1 VLSLHTGYDTAY
13 LTDAVG
19 GSDYYTGAG
28 GELPGYW
35 QGAGAAALGLAGQV
49 DAEVM
54 RRLYH
59 EDIGPDGQVLG
70 RRQRPGNYPAASGS
84 LHKRIEAEVAQRVA
98 EAGGIITP
106 EEVREIRLR
115 LRAQWRNR
123 VPFYDYTFS
132 VPKSLS
138 VLWASLLQAQAEAKA
153 EHREADAELYAE
165 RAEQIRAAVRRA
177 NDRMIKL
184 AEQRHAYTRTGHH
197 SATTGEYRDAQGFIV
212 ASFPQ
217 HTNREGDPQLH
228 VHNAIANRAQ
238 RTDGADE
245 KWRALHGQPLFK
257 EKIGVGAY
265 GERFLEQEVNGFGWL
280 RTVRRADGVSFEIGG
295 ISEEAADAYSY
306 RSKETRARYRELEAE
321 YARDHGHA
329 PGKQARWALKQRAA
343 LETRDAKE
351 HNPPAPERQLAAWA
365 RKAERNGAG
374 KLAAL
379 HEAVTDWAAE
389 HAPSE
394 LPGGAERARAIR
406 MAVAEVQR
414 HSAVWNRA
422 QLVFEL
428 GRALPTLPADTDPEA
443 YLDKLAEEALSGRA
457 EDVTVLQVAPVPD
470 VLDVTRLGLRKDGT
484 SVYRPPGE
492 AMFCTAEHRDHEQW
506 MVDVAV
512 LPVPQRVTV
521 EGAAAA
527 IDGTD
532 LDHMQRQAC
541 AGLLTSQRLIN
552 CLLAPAGT
560 GKTHV
565 MAAFARAWEEHRAG
579 RVIGITASTNAAR
592 VMADEAAKAGA
603 RMECYN
609 IAQFLG
615 KMKDSDETRGH
626 VALYPGDVL
635 VLDEATQVSTEDALR
650 ITQAARRC
658 GAMVVATFDPE
669 QLGSVD
675 AGGIFRLIAARH
687 GHYRLTEVRRFASA
701 WEGEASLRLRQGDVS
716 VLAEYDARGRVYHGA
731 QDRVFDDAVTLYLN
745 GYLQG
750 QDSLLMATS
759 NETAA
764 RLAALVRERLA
775 ELGKVG
781 EAEITLPDGNQAGRG
796 DLIRARL
803 NTRIDADGQ
812 SLANRDVVRVE
823 SINDSG
829 FGRLAAVRRQIT
841 PGQWSRPFFV
851 PVAYL
856 EENAELAYAGNV
868 HVAQGRTVDRG
879 HLVVDS
885 SAVRSHVYVGAT
897 RGREKNTLHVVTG
910 APDPAQPTRAEREA
924 HADAQ
929 IHRAAELRR
938 AGRHDLAD
946 QVRLRMPDRPSDRQ
960 MAPWEAVLAQALQQD
975 QPERTALEAMQAAQD
990 FTTHG
995 GHLFQLRQA
1004 FWWLDVAPQIDE
1016 QIRQRISPREYKRYL
1031 QDPERPALLQEL
1043 RAHEIGGRAIGEV
1056 LDAITAAPFDGLR
1069 SIAAGLHGR
1078 LGKEPPPARGET
1090 KTWAER
1096 TPAHASPDI
1105 RAADLMADEHQAELG
1120 EQIARQA
1127 PLWATRAWGAPPAE
1141 PGALADDWRQR
1152 AGLVGYYREI
1162 TGITDLAQA
1171 IGPPPSAQADL
1182 AELFGASVRALQLA
1196 DDAAMLKAMNRGQL
1210 EAQVQDYLRAGTIAP
1225 PDVQAQVGDRQ
1236 HLAEEAR
1243 ARAETAAV
1251 AGDVAA
1257 QQEAEAEAARHA
1269 ADLASLAVADAA
1281 RREWREATA
1290 AQETAARAAVAELRR
1305 RGIDERIP
1313 VTDLEVAE
1321 AAEVEREAPSVP
1333 RIDPAEAAIWRA
1345 EQTTR
1350 VEAGKHARRE
1360 AAARATPV
1368 TEAEVAEYA
1377 PERQPEAGPED
1388 AAEAARAA
1396 VFEEISAEL
1405 DAIGGKIDLMAAQD
1419 AEREASRRAEMDRY
1433 MNEPVVHEPQ
1443 AEPSLEAS
1451 WQPGDVRGSYETE
1464 ASEDAEPELE
1474 L

>member
-19 GSDYYTGAG
+19 ASDYYTGAA
-28 GELPGYW
+28 GEPPGYW

-70 RRQRPGNYPAASGS
+70 RRQRPGNYAAASGS

-138 VLWASLLQAQAEAKA
+138 VLWASLLQAHAEAKA
-153 EHREADAELYAE
+153 EHREADAELYAA
-165 RAEQIRAAVRRA
+165 RAEQIRAAVKRA
-177 NDRMIKL
+177 NDRMIGL
-184 AEQRHAYTRTGHH
+184 AEQRLAYVRTGHH
-197 SATTGEYRDAQGFIV
+197 SATTGEFRDAHGFIV

-238 RTDGADE
+238 RADEADE

-257 EKIGVGAY
+257 EKLGVGAY
-265 GERFLEQEVNGFGWL
+265 GERFLEQEVNGLGWL
-280 RTVRRADGVSFEIGG
+280 RTVRRADGVSFEVGG
-295 ISEEAADAYSY
+295 ISEDAADAFSY
-306 RSKETRARYRELEAE
+306 RSKEVRARYRELEAE
-321 YARDHGHA
+321 YVHDRGHA
-329 PGKQARWALKQRAA
+329 PDKRARWALKQRAA
-343 LETRDAKE
+343 IETRDAKE
-351 HNPPAPERQLAAWA
+351 HNPPAPEHELAAWA

-379 HEAVTDWAAE
+379 HEAVTEWEAE
-389 HAPSE
+389 HPPGE
-394 LPGGAERARAIR
+394 LPDAAERARAIR
-406 MAVAEVQR
+406 VAVAEVQR

-428 GRALPTLPADTDPEA
+428 GRALPTLPPETDPEA
-443 YLDKLAEEALSGRA
+443 YLDELAEEALSGRA

-470 VLDVTRLGLRKDGT
+470 VIDVTRLGLRKDGT

-506 MVDVAV
+506 MVDVAL
-512 LPVPQRVTV
+512 LPVPQRVSA
-521 EGAAAA
+521 EAAAA
-527 IDGTD
+527 GIAATD

-565 MAAFARAWEEHRAG
+565 TAAFARVWEEQRAG

-592 VMADEAAKAGA
+592 VMAQEAAQAGA
-603 RMECYN
+603 RMECFN

-615 KMKDSDETRGH
+615 KIKDSDETRGH
-626 VALYPGDVL
+626 VPVYPGDVL
-635 VLDEATQVSTEDALR
+635 VIDEAAQVSTEDALR
-650 ITQAARRC
+650 ITQAARRS

-701 WEGEASLRLRQGDVS
+701 WEGEASLRLRQGDVT
-716 VLAEYDARGRVYHGA
+716 VLAEYDARGRVYHGP

-745 GYLQG
+745 GYLAG
-750 QDSLLMATS
+750 QDALLMATS

-781 EAEITLPDGNQAGRG
+781 AAEITLADGNQAGRG

-829 FGRLAAVRRQIT
+829 FGRLAAVRRQIA
-841 PGQWSRPFFV
+841 PDEWSRPFHV

-856 EENAELAYAGNV
+856 ESDAELAYAGNV

-885 SAVRSHVYVGAT
+885 GAIRSHVYVGAT

-910 APDPAQPTRAEREA
+910 AADPAQPARAEREA
-924 HADAQ
+924 YADAR
-929 IHRAAELRR
+929 IHEAAELRR

-946 QVRLRMPDRPSDRQ
+946 QVRLKMPDRPSGRQ
-960 MAPWEAVLAQALQQD
+960 MAPWEAVLAQALEQD
-975 QPERTALEAMQAAQD
+975 EPERTALEAMQAAQD

-1004 FWWLDVAPQIDE
+1004 FWWLDVAPRIDE
-1016 QIRQRISPREYKRYL
+1016 EIRQRLGPREYERYR

-1043 RAHEIGGRAIGEV
+1043 RAHEIGGRAIPEV
-1056 LDAITAAPFDGLR
+1056 LDSITAAPLGGLR

-1078 LGKEPPPARGET
+1078 LGKEPPPVRGET
-1090 KTWAER
+1090 RTWAER
-1096 TPAHASPDI
+1096 TPAQASADI
-1105 RAADLMADEHQAELG
+1105 RAADLMADEHQAGLG
-1120 EQIARQA
+1120 GQIAREA
-1127 PLWATRAWGAPPAE
+1127 PQWAVQAWGPPPAE
-1141 PGALADDWRQR
+1141 PGALQDDWRQR

-1162 TGITDLAQA
+1162 AGITDPAQA
-1171 IGPPPSAQADL
+1171 IGPPPSGQADL
-1182 AELFGASVRALQLA
+1182 AELFGASVRALELA
-1196 DDAAMLKAMNRGQL
+1196 DEAAMLKAMNRGQL
-1210 EAQVQDYLRAGTIAP
+1210 EAQVHDYRRAEAVAP

-1243 ARAETAAV
+1243 ARAETATA
-1251 AGDVAA
+1251 AGDVAE
-1257 QQEAEAEAARHA
+1257 QQEAVAEAEKHA

-1290 AQETAARAAVAELRR
+1290 AQETAARAAAAELRR
-1305 RGIDERIP
+1305 RGVEERIP
-1313 VTDLEVAE
+1313 VTDAEVAE
-1321 AAEVEREAPSVP
+1321 A
-1333 RIDPAEAAIWRA
+1333 
-1345 EQTTR
+1345 
-1350 VEAGKHARRE
+1350 

-1368 TEAEVAEYA
+1368 TEAEIAA
-1377 PERQPEAGPED
+1377 AERQPEAGPED
-1388 AAEAARAA
+1388 AGAAARAA
-1396 VFEEISAEL
+1396 VFEEISADL
-1405 DAIGGKIDLMAAQD
+1405 DSISAKIGLMAAQD

-1433 MNEPVVHEPQ
+1433 LSEPAVPEPQ

-1451 WQPGDVRGSYETE
+1451 WQPGDVQGSNEPE
-1464 ASEDAEPELE
+1464 ASEDAEPEME